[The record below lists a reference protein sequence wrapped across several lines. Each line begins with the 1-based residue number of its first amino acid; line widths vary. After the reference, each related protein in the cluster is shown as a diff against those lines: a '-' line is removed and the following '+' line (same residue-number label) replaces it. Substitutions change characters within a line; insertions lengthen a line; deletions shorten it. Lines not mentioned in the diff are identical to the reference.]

1 MHQSLIDLKQR
12 LESVIATLRS
22 AIPNDEPLGNAHG
35 SWNLPG
41 ITRAELIAEA
51 QSMIDSIDNEGSDDV
66 GEHGPHLTDY
76 VRRLQHLES
85 HTIPQ
90 MWGGNG
96 GAAVAAYVITMN
108 GLRKALEPV
117 LTRDSHREAIVNVR
131 KLLVQVRGMESSLKG
146 LQPRYEQ
153 ITHKIEVIERGYDA
167 ADRLPTDLQS
177 LEEAKQKVA
186 DALQDATQNQGRLLA
201 IRERS
206 DDIETRLEESVVKA
220 DAVLKNAETAYRAA
234 TSVGLAAA
242 FTERSK
248 KLAFSM
254 WIWVGGLAA
263 ALLAGGFFGTHRL
276 QALAELFKEPN
287 QPASVIYP
295 NVLLSLLS
303 VGAPIWFA
311 WLSTKQ
317 IGQRFRLSEDYAF
330 KASISR
336 AYEGYRSEA
345 ARIDPELERRLLA
358 SALTRL
364 DELPLRLVET
374 ETHGSPWNEL
384 ANSNL
389 VKEAIKTVPDF
400 TGQVRGLAE
409 RAIAS
414 VKPGQTSKPTPI
426 EDAKP
431 PTP

>member
-1 MHQSLIDLKQR
+1 M
-12 LESVIATLRS
+12 
-22 AIPNDEPLGNAHG
+22 
-35 SWNLPG
+35 PG
-41 ITRAELIAEA
+41 LDRAELIAEA
-51 QSMIDSIDNEGSDDV
+51 QSIVDSIDNEGSDDL
-66 GEHGPHLTDY
+66 GEHGPHLADY
-76 VRRLQHLES
+76 VRRLQQLES
-85 HTIPQ
+85 STIPQ
-90 MWGGNG
+90 IWGGNCG
-96 GAAVAAYVITMN
+96 PAVAAYIFTME
-108 GLRKALEPV
+108 GLRRALAPV
-117 LTRDSHREAIVNVR
+117 LTRDAHRETIVNVR
-131 KLLVQVRGMESSLKG
+131 KLSGQVRGMEATLKG

-153 ITHKIEVIERGYDA
+153 ITQKIEVIERGYDA

-186 DALQDATQNQGRLLA
+186 DALQDATLNQGRLHA

-220 DAVLKNAETAYRAA
+220 DAVLQNAETAYRAA

-242 FTERSK
+242 FTERSN

-254 WIWVGGLAA
+254 WIWVGGLAT

-276 QALAELFKEPN
+276 QALVELFKDPN
-287 QPASVIYP
+287 QPPSVIYP
-295 NVLLSLLS
+295 NILLSLLS

-374 ETHGSPWNEL
+374 ETHGSPWNEF

-389 VKEAIKTVPDF
+389 VKEAIRTVPDF
-400 TGQVRGLAE
+400 TSQVRAFAE
-409 RAIAS
+409 RAVTS
-414 VKPGQTSKPTPI
+414 LKPGKEPKPTAIAEPK
-426 EDAKP
+426 EPA
-431 PTP
+431 

>member
-1 MHQSLIDLKQR
+1 M
-12 LESVIATLRS
+12 EAT
-22 AIPNDEPLGNAHG
+22 
-35 SWNLPG
+35 
-41 ITRAELIAEA
+41 
-51 QSMIDSIDNEGSDDV
+51 
-66 GEHGPHLTDY
+66 
-76 VRRLQHLES
+76 
-85 HTIPQ
+85 
-90 MWGGNG
+90 
-96 GAAVAAYVITMN
+96 
-108 GLRKALEPV
+108 
-117 LTRDSHREAIVNVR
+117 
-131 KLLVQVRGMESSLKG
+131 LKG

-153 ITHKIEVIERGYDA
+153 ITQKIEVIERGYDA

-186 DALQDATQNQGRLLA
+186 DALQDATLNQGRLHA

-220 DAVLKNAETAYRAA
+220 DAVLQNAETAYRAA

-242 FTERSK
+242 FTERSN

-254 WIWVGGLAA
+254 WIWVGGLAT

-276 QALAELFKEPN
+276 QALVELFKDPN
-287 QPASVIYP
+287 QPPSVIYP
-295 NVLLSLLS
+295 NILLSLLS

-374 ETHGSPWNEL
+374 ETHGSPWNEF

-389 VKEAIKTVPDF
+389 VKEAIRTVPDF
-400 TGQVRGLAE
+400 TSQVRAFAE
-409 RAIAS
+409 RAVTS
-414 VKPGQTSKPTPI
+414 LKPGKEPKPTAIAEPK
-426 EDAKP
+426 EPA
-431 PTP
+431 